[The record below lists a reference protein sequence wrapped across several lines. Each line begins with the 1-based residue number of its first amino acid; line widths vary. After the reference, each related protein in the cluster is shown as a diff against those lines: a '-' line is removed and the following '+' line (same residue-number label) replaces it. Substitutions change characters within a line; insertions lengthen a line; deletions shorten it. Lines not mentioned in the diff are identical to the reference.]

1 MTSGKRGGE
10 GGSAKHASHAR
21 RSAGTSRSSS
31 TATRPKAGSTHAR
44 EKARSNAARPKAASS
59 TSRPKASST
68 TISRTERRSRVRRRR
83 SILMVAAT
91 ACLCAGILAAWLPVS
106 AVLHERSNLA
116 QASSQLD
123 QLRHDNQTLAQD
135 AAALANPAQAAQIA
149 REQYQQVPP
158 GEQAYEVLPP
168 AGKGSGQYAGD
179 PGLQKP
185 VSPDRS
191 QGTLPTTPT
200 TAPSTGPGSTAG
212 TAGQGSAT
220 ATTQPSGTSGG
231 SGSTASSGGGIL
243 GRIERTLEF
252 WR

>member
-1 MTSGKRGGE
+1 
-10 GGSAKHASHAR
+10 
-21 RSAGTSRSSS
+21 
-31 TATRPKAGSTHAR
+31 
-44 EKARSNAARPKAASS
+44 
-59 TSRPKASST
+59 
-68 TISRTERRSRVRRRR
+68 
-83 SILMVAAT
+83 MVAAT
-91 ACLCAGILAAWLPVS
+91 ACLCAGIAAAWLPVS
-106 AVLHERSNLA
+106 AVLHERNDLS

-123 QLRHDNQTLAQD
+123 QLRHDNQTLARD
-135 AAALANPAQAAQIA
+135 AAALGNSAQAAQIA

-158 GEQAYEVLPP
+158 GAQAYEVLPP

-200 TAPSTGPGSTAG
+200 TAPTGTGSAPAAG
-212 TAGQGSAT
+212 TGAAGHGSAT
-220 ATTQPSGTSGG
+220 ATTQPTGNGAG
-231 SGSTASSGGGIL
+231 SGSTGSSGGSIL

>member
-1 MTSGKRGGE
+1 MPGVERGPLSSGKAGGT
-10 GGSAKHASHAR
+10 STRQRPSHGR
-21 RSAGTSRSSS
+21 RPAGTPRSSATPAKPVAAS
-31 TATRPKAGSTHAR
+31 TAGRGKT
-44 EKARSNAARPKAASS
+44 
-59 TSRPKASST
+59 SST
-68 TISRTERRSRVRRRR
+68 TTSRTERRARIRRRR
-83 SILMVAAT
+83 GILLVAAT

-106 AVLHERSNLA
+106 AVLHEHHDLS
-116 QASSQLD
+116 QATSQLD
-123 QLRHDNQTLAQD
+123 QLRQDNRTLAQA
-135 AAALANPAQAAQIA
+135 AAALGNPAQASQIA

-191 QGTLPTTPT
+191 QSDLPTTPT
-200 TAPSTGPGSTAG
+200 TASGGTGSLQVTGSNA
-212 TAGQGSAT
+212 AGQGSAT
-220 ATTQPSGTSGG
+220 TQPGGTRSASGSTPSSGG
-231 SGSTASSGGGIL
+231 SIL